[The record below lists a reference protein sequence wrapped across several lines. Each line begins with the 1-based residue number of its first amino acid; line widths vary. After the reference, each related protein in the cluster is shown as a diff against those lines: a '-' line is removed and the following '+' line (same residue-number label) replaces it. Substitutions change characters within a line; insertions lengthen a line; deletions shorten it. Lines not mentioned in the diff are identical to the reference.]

1 MSSIS
6 ILLVD
11 DHAVVRSGLHIL
23 LEREPDLAVVAEAG
37 DGKAAL
43 ELVAR
48 LAPDVLVI
56 DLMMPGMSGLELTRQ
71 VCQHAPQTHVVVL
84 SMHANALYVR
94 EALLAGAKAYVL
106 KEAEV
111 SELVQ
116 AVREA
121 AQSRRYLSRALGE
134 HQLESRYREIGT
146 AVDDPYDLLTESERA
161 VLKLAAQGHTSASI
175 AGQLSLSI
183 RTIETYRT
191 NLLHKLDLKNTAELV
206 RYAIRRGIIALD

>member
-206 RYAIRRGIIALD
+206 CYAIRRGIIALD